1 VVLPAKMGQP
11 PVGTV
16 RRIGTDKLKVRAR
29 ELAVEVAQ
37 EIYAKFG
44 WAEPPVE
51 RLRVVQGQ
59 RFGAR

>member
-1 VVLPAKMGQP
+1 MGQP